1 MIVVNGG
8 THNQRK
14 YAESIAVYVCQKF
27 KIKPTVEINFRR
39 MDNDFNYGYCCHID
53 DNDFEIDIKR
63 SLRMRDMLI
72 TLAHELVHVKQYV
85 EGSLT
90 QTSDI
95 DIDYWDRPS
104 EIEAHGR
111 ETGLF
116 IRWCEQEKLGHLRWT
131 KID

>member
-1 MIVVNGG
+1 MITITGG
-8 THNQRK
+8 TPNQRK
-14 YAESIAVYVCQKF
+14 YAESIAVFVCQKF
-27 KIKPTVEINFRR
+27 GIAPNIDISFKR
-39 MDNDFNYGYCCHID
+39 MTNDSNYGYACHLD
-53 DNDFEIDIKR
+53 DDDYEIEVKR
-63 SLRMRDMLI
+63 SLRMREMLI
-72 TLAHELVHVKQYV
+72 TLAHELVHIKQYV
-85 EGSLT
+85 KGSLT

-95 DIDYWDRPS
+95 GIDYWDRPS